1 MGVFFLFLSFSF
13 KYLFLCL
20 SLFVFRIDVSLLLLL
35 LGPLEI
41 IGLWREESNDR
52 GKKAS
57 LTVGLR
63 FKPKHNAVRAH
74 KR

>member
-1 MGVFFLFLSFSF
+1 MFFFLFLSFSF

-20 SLFVFRIDVSLLLLL
+20 SLFVFRIDVSLL